1 MSAREISEYLYDE
14 VHINILLTTVKLL

>member
-14 VHINILLTTVKLL
+14 VHINILLTTMKLL